1 MALKSSSKGV
11 ENLQGPGEG
20 PGYDEGDK
28 AESEGGWLLFSGLWS
43 ALARVPTGPC
53 LGQSPI

>member
-1 MALKSSSKGV
+1 M

-28 AESEGGWLLFSGLWS
+28 AESEGGWLPFSGLWS